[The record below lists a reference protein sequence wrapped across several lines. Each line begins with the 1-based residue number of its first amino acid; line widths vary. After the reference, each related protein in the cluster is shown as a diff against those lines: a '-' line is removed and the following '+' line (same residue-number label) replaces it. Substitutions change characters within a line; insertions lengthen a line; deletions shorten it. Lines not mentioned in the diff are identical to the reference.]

1 MPLRE
6 DCNETKDMRKRKQH
20 IGIDIFSGAG
30 GLSLGASM
38 AGIKVKYAIEVNPH
52 AAKSYEYNHKGS
64 KVLCGD
70 ICKIRSKDFL
80 KKSEKV
86 FIIMG
91 GPPCQGFSMAN
102 TMSRNMENPNNLLF
116 KEFVRL
122 VSEVEP
128 EWFVLENVWGM
139 TKMDDGQT
147 IELIKHS
154 FETINPIG
162 YTVKWKILWAD
173 DYGVPQRRMRMFMV
187 GNRLGINFEFPEP
200 FSTKVTVEDAIGDL
214 PVLKNGDMI
223 DSLPYSKN
231 YEGSSQYAQLM
242 RKGSEESK
250 QNFVSRNNELV
261 IERYKHIGQGQNW
274 RAIPE
279 ELMQNY
285 ADKTRCHSGIY
296 KRLRADRPSVVI
308 TNYRKSMLIHP
319 YQDRG
324 LSVREA
330 ARLQSFPDT
339 FIFQGPHWSIQQ
351 QIGNA
356 VPPLLAKA
364 VMDKILTYRTDSH
377 E

>member
-1 MPLRE
+1 M
-6 DCNETKDMRKRKQH
+6 KKKQYT
-20 IGIDIFSGAG
+20 GIDIFSGAG

-38 AGIKVKYAIEVNPH
+38 AGIDVKYAIEVNPY
-52 AAKSYEYNHKGS
+52 AAKSFEFNHKGS

-70 ICKIRSKDFL
+70 IRKIKSGDFL
-80 KKSEKV
+80 KKDENV

-102 TMSRNMENPNNLLF
+102 TMSRNMDNPNNMLF

-122 VSEVEP
+122 VAEVNP

-139 TKMDDGQT
+139 TKMNDGQT
-147 IELIKHS
+147 IEMIKQS
-154 FETINPIG
+154 FETIEPVG
-162 YTVKWKILWAD
+162 YRVKWKILWAD
-173 DYGVPQRRMRMFMV
+173 EYGVPQRRMRMFMV
-187 GNRLGINFEFPEP
+187 GNRLGVDFCFPEP
-200 FSTKVTVEDAIGDL
+200 TATKVTVDEAIGDL

-223 DSLPYSKN
+223 DSLPYSK
-231 YEGSSQYAQLM
+231 EFEDASKYAQLM
-242 RKGSEESK
+242 RRGSEQSR
-250 QNFVSRNNELV
+250 QNFVSRNNDLV

-279 ELMQNY
+279 ELMHNY

-296 KRLRADRPSVVI
+296 KRLYGNRPSVVI

-339 FIFQGPHWSIQQ
+339 FIFQGPHMSIQQ

-364 VMDKILTYRTDSH
+364 VMDKIMSYSTESH